1 MLPRSLR
8 LKTIKLPQVNFPDL
22 SRWRP
27 GRKRTTPEDGD
38 GPLGLPRAVSLGNPR
53 SVWGWGFLA
62 GGVGLLLLGTAYQ
75 LGRSGRSPETATN
88 TAIEAEEPTA
98 EMAAPGANPTNAET
112 TTLLQSIP
120 QFSPQGLPPIPTTP
134 SVAVPRSP
142 ADPAADR
149 VAQRLAEAPR
159 GRENPFAGFVI
170 DPANIKVNTVP
181 VSAVTPETTASGPAV
196 SASAPA
202 TNSAIAQLPP
212 VATQPLTPP
221 PLPQQPV
228 ALQPLP
234 QQSIPPQSTSQ
245 PPVPIAVPQPLAA
258 PESPTALAEQL
269 EIKGLLQIGGQLKL
283 IIKEEGATSTRT
295 VQVGDRVSGGRVL
308 IRKIEVPDSGNPQV
322 TLEQNGKTIVR
333 TVS

>member
-22 SRWRP
+22 SHWLP

-38 GPLGLPRAVSLGNPR
+38 GPLGLPGAVPLGSPR
-53 SVWGWGFLA
+53 SGWGWGFLA

-75 LGRSGRSPETATN
+75 LGRSGRSPETAIN
-88 TAIEAEEPTA
+88 AEAPAA
-98 EMAAPGANPTNAET
+98 EIAASGETGSAPGANPANAET

-134 SVAVPRSP
+134 SVAVPSGP

-181 VSAVTPETTASGPAV
+181 VSAVTPETTASGSAAP
-196 SASAPA
+196 ASAPV
-202 TNSAIAQLPP
+202 TNPAIAQLPP
-212 VATQPLTPP
+212 VATQPIAPQ
-221 PLPQQPV
+221 PLPQQPI

-234 QQSIPPQSTSQ
+234 QQSIPQ
-245 PPVPIAVPQPLAA
+245 PPAPIAVPQTLAA